1 MAIFSG
7 EVTIKVK
14 FKDIQVAVGYG
25 MTSAIIKHRCVQQAY
40 ARSPWSEI
48 KNQKDDRFVVVVEK
62 GNIGYK
68 FYKKCPQCE
77 DGIIGESDWGA
88 HIMAD

>member
-7 EVTIKVK
+7 EVTIKVR

-40 ARSPWSEI
+40 TKWTWTKI
-48 KNQKDDRFVVVVEK
+48 KNQKDDRFEVIVEK
-62 GNIGYK
+62 EKI
-68 FYKKCPQCE
+68 E
-77 DGIIGESDWGA
+77 
-88 HIMAD
+88 

>member
-1 MAIFSG
+1 MAVFSG

-25 MTSAIIKHRCVQQAY
+25 MTSAIIKHKCVEQAY

-48 KNQKDDRFVVVVEK
+48 KHKWDGRFDVIVEK
-62 GNIGYK
+62 EK
-68 FYKKCPQCE
+68 V
-77 DGIIGESDWGA
+77 
-88 HIMAD
+88 

>member
-7 EVTIKVK
+7 EVR

-25 MTSAIIKHRCVQQAY
+25 MTSAIIKHRCVEQDY
-40 ARSPWSEI
+40 AKSPWSKI

-62 GNIGYK
+62 ENI
-68 FYKKCPQCE
+68 E
-77 DGIIGESDWGA
+77 
-88 HIMAD
+88 

>member
-40 ARSPWSEI
+40 VRSPWSEI

-62 GNIGYK
+62 
-68 FYKKCPQCE
+68 
-77 DGIIGESDWGA
+77 ESVK
-88 HIMAD
+88 

>member
-1 MAIFSG
+1 MVNVKEQSAHRALVNNLKLNKTIMAIFSG
-7 EVTIKVK
+7 EVTIRVK

-62 GNIGYK
+62 ENI
-68 FYKKCPQCE
+68 E
-77 DGIIGESDWGA
+77 
-88 HIMAD
+88 

>member
-25 MTSAIIKHRCVQQAY
+25 MTSAIIKHRCVEQAY
-40 ARSPWSEI
+40 ARSPWSKV
-48 KNQKDDRFVVVVEK
+48 KNQKDDKFDVIVEK
-62 GNIGYK
+62 EDIG
-68 FYKKCPQCE
+68 
-77 DGIIGESDWGA
+77 
-88 HIMAD
+88 